1 VKGALACGP
10 FCCEPFLQDL
20 ARRLGKPVNPRVARD
35 LLAFH
40 ASWAPGRRRSA
51 RWRSA
56 SAMAGAMAVVTARG
70 ISSCAN
76 TLTQHLLLTETN
88 EAHSSDSPPI

>member
-1 VKGALACGP
+1 
-10 FCCEPFLQDL
+10 
-20 ARRLGKPVNPRVARD
+20 
-35 LLAFH
+35 
-40 ASWAPGRRRSA
+40 
-51 RWRSA
+51 
-56 SAMAGAMAVVTARG
+56 MAVVTARG